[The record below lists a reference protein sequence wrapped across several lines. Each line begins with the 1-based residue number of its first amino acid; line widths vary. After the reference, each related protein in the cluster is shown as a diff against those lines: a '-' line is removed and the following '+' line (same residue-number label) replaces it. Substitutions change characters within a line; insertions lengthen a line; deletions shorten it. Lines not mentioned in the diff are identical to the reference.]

1 MKVAV
6 GMSGGVDS
14 SVAAWLLRAQGHE
27 VVGVCMALWDGAGD
41 AAPTGRHACY
51 GPDEAGDIQDAQAVC
66 QSLGVPF
73 HVFDCAREYKETVL
87 AYFKA
92 EYAAGRTPNP
102 CVKCNHLMKFGF
114 LPAMARRSGLDFD
127 RFATGHYAR
136 VRQSAGRW
144 LLLKG
149 ADAKKD
155 QSYFLH
161 RLDQGQLAQS
171 LFPLGELDKEEVRRL
186 AADHQLPT
194 AAKRESQDF
203 YCGDYADL
211 LGFPSRDGAI
221 VDKGG
226 NVLGTHRGVWNFTP
240 GQRKGLGVAAAEPL
254 YVLGCD
260 ARSNTVTVGRKAD
273 ALSSVFTV
281 SNLNWIAFERL
292 RAPLRLTVKTR
303 STHPGAWALVEPLG
317 AGGAKVVCDEP
328 QLAVAPG
335 QSAVFYDGDVVAGG
349 GIIDNV
355 HPTWSAP

>member
-14 SVAAWLLRAQGHE
+14 SVAAWLLKEQGNE
-27 VVGVCMALWDGAGD
+27 VVGLCMALWDGEAD
-41 AAPTGRHACY
+41 AAPTGKHACY
-51 GPDEAGDIQDAQAVC
+51 GPDEAEDIQDAAAVC
-66 QSLGVPF
+66 EALGIPF
-73 HVFDCAREYKETVL
+73 HVFDCAKEYKKTVL

-114 LPAMARRSGLDFD
+114 LPAMARRSGLEFD

-136 VRQSAGRW
+136 VRRDADRW
-144 LLLKG
+144 SLLKG
-149 ADAKKD
+149 ANPKKD

-161 RLDQGQLAQS
+161 RLSQEQLAQC
-171 LFPLGELDKEEVRRL
+171 LFPLGELAKEEVRRV
-186 AADHQLPT
+186 AADLKLPT

-211 LGFPSRDGAI
+211 LGLPPKDGSI
-221 VDKGG
+221 VDKDGKE
-226 NVLGTHRGVWNFTP
+226 LGTHQGVWNFTP
-240 GQRKGLGVAAAEPL
+240 GQRKGIGLAATEPL

-260 ARSNTVTVGRKAD
+260 AHSNTVTVGKKAD
-273 ALSSVFTV
+273 ALSAAFTA
-281 SNLNWIAFERL
+281 SNLNWIAFDHL
-292 RAPLRLTVKTR
+292 RAQRRLTVKTR
-303 STHPGAWALVEPLG
+303 SSHPGAWALVEPLESG
-317 AGGAKVVCDEP
+317 DVNVTCDDP

-349 GIIDNV
+349 GVIEKV
-355 HPTWSAP
+355 HPTWSAL